1 MIRNIREVIKMEDKL
16 NTKKVAF
23 SLAGIS
29 GVAYIIC
36 AILVAISPVGTV
48 KVFRYLFHGIDISK
62 IATTP
67 TLANSILGFFEIV
80 ILALFV
86 GWLFAWIY
94 NKQK

>member
-1 MIRNIREVIKMEDKL
+1 MEDKL

-23 SLAGIS
+23 SLAWIS
-29 GVAYIIC
+29 GIVYIIC
-36 AILVAISPVGTV
+36 AVLVAISPVGTV
-48 KVFRYLFHGIDISK
+48 KMFRYLFHGIDISK

-67 TLANSILGFFEIV
+67 TLANSILGLFEIV